1 MKKPTINHIISIV
14 EEKIAPPF
22 LALPDDRIGLQ
33 VGRENEVVNG
43 ILLCID
49 VTKEIINEAK
59 EKGANLILA
68 HHPLIFNPLTHLNFS
83 NPSSGIIREA
93 IKNDISIYIAHTNL
107 DAAPGGVNDCLVK
120 VLKEELDIK
129 KEESLLILKN
139 KEKFPLGKMVELRER
154 KMLKEIVLGVE
165 KTLKPTYIKVGGVK
179 NEGISKVALCGGS
192 CKDLVY
198 PAYKRGAEL
207 FITGELGHHSCL
219 EAKFLGLSVIEAG
232 HFETEAVVLP
242 FLKEKIQKQL
252 EQKDWQ
258 ESICIFISEI
268 CTSPYFILS

>member
-83 NPSSGIIREA
+83 NPCTWR
-93 IKNDISIYIAHTNL
+93 
-107 DAAPGGVNDCLVK
+107 
-120 VLKEELDIK
+120 
-129 KEESLLILKN
+129 
-139 KEKFPLGKMVELRER
+139 
-154 KMLKEIVLGVE
+154 
-165 KTLKPTYIKVGGVK
+165 
-179 NEGISKVALCGGS
+179 SK
-192 CKDLVY
+192 
-198 PAYKRGAEL
+198 
-207 FITGELGHHSCL
+207 
-219 EAKFLGLSVIEAG
+219 
-232 HFETEAVVLP
+232 
-242 FLKEKIQKQL
+242 
-252 EQKDWQ
+252 
-258 ESICIFISEI
+258 
-268 CTSPYFILS
+268 